1 MAQVNAAEEI
11 LKGGLFIL
19 RESDS
24 FNRLAHVIHVIPLLE
39 LKELALLE
47 DKFAEDEL
55 VLSEGTSLVAED
67 IINLAELF
75 SEIES
80 VSLELDCVAQ
90 NLINIHH
97 LAVILHDW
105 CEHELRDFQ
114 HSQEVER
121 DE

>member
-19 RESDS
+19 REPNS
-24 FNRLAHVIHVIPLLE
+24 FNRLAHVIHVISLLE

-55 VLSEGTSLVAED
+55 VLGEGTSLVAED

-80 VSLELDCVAQ
+80 VSLELD
-90 NLINIHH
+90 
-97 LAVILHDW
+97 
-105 CEHELRDFQ
+105 
-114 HSQEVER
+114 
-121 DE
+121 